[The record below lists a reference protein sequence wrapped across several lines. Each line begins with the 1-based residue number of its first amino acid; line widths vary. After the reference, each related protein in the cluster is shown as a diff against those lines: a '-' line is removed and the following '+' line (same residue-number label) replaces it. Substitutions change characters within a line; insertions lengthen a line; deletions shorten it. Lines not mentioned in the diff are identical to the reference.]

1 MCILLKFFKP
11 ILITSIVSGTL
22 STSKTNGNKICKNVY
37 IIFIALLYSAIV
49 IYSFF
54 YVISPITG
62 QFAVLHAT
70 DWIQTICGYIAS
82 LCFFYKGLSGR
93 QKLLKIFHSMDF
105 VDKTFSIIGIK
116 FNYKTL
122 QRNLLIQIFVSTLV
136 VGAACSTMWIIC
148 SKDIWLD
155 VIMCSMYAFPLYL
168 VYYNL
173 ILFSNIIYLIYL
185 KYKIIN
191 QFLLKI
197 KNEHSNVSMIY
208 KITKCYEE
216 INEVVMMANDLFGLT
231 NLMSIS

>member
-1 MCILLKFFKP
+1 MCILLKSFKP
-11 ILITSIVSGTL
+11 ILITSIASGIL
-22 STSKTNGNKICKNVY
+22 STSKTNEKNISKNLY
-37 IIFIALLYSAIV
+37 IIFIALIYSAIV

-54 YVISPITG
+54 NVISPITG

-93 QKLLKIFHSMDF
+93 KKLLKIFKSMDF

-116 FNYKTL
+116 FNYRTL
-122 QRNLLIQIFVSTLV
+122 QRNLLIQIFVSTITIAV
-136 VGAACSTMWIIC
+136 ACSTMWIMYSI
-148 SKDIWLD
+148 DFWLD
-155 VIMCSMYAFPLYL
+155 VIMCLMYAFPLFL

-191 QFLLKI
+191 QLLLKI
-197 KNEHSNVSMIY
+197 KNEHSNSMIY

>member
-1 MCILLKFFKP
+1 MCILSKSFSP
-11 ILITSIVSGTL
+11 ILITSKVVGML
-22 STSKTNGNKICKNVY
+22 STSKTNGNTIYINCY
-37 IIFIALLYSAIV
+37 IIFIALLYSTTA

-62 QFAVLHAT
+62 QAAVLHAT

-93 QKLLKIFHSMDF
+93 KKLHKIFKSLDL

-116 FNYKTL
+116 FNYRTL
-122 QRNLLIQIFVSTLV
+122 QRNLRIQVFTSTTI
-136 VGAACSTMWIIC
+136 VGFTCSFMWIAYSI
-148 SKDIWLD
+148 DLWLD
-155 VIMCSMYAFPLYL
+155 VIMCLLYLFPLHL
-168 VYYNL
+168 VYNNL

-191 QFLLKI
+191 EFLLKI